1 MVAEVGILGA
11 ETEFAT
17 YPAVY
22 VVMPAAFQKSAY
34 ILAAQPEGVQA
45 AVSCFPLGKTF
56 AT

>member
-1 MVAEVGILGA
+1 MIAKVGILGA
-11 ETEFAT
+11 ETEFAA

-45 AVSCFPLGKTF
+45 AVSCFPLGKPF
-56 AT
+56 AP